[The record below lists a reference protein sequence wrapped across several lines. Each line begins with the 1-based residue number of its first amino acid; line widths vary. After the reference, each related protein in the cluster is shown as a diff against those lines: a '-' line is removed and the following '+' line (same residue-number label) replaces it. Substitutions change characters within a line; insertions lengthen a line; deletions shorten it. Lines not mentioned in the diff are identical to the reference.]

1 MKRLTALLFLLS
13 FPMALLAEDVLIAP
27 GMKSVDITLNGES
40 FTIMRNQEAGNTI
53 NKLYETT
60 NRGKP
65 QPIMLAAG
73 VETLGE
79 LEFIDP
85 GDRYAHGG
93 LVCGPAYSRRGQY
106 T

>member
-65 QPIMLAAG
+65 QPIML
-73 VETLGE
+73 
-79 LEFIDP
+79 P